1 MYITAHHKYGALL
14 SFWIFF
20 FHRQLYQVS
29 IDYQAPLWVWPS
41 LCLSAKSSLPFPKL
55 WIAPMVSV
63 LNTVPSIRFSNIR
76 TCRIQSRS
84 ALTPFSVSFASEFH
98 SVEQHLLAF
107 KKNFEVPGE
116 KKKQLEVEKSH
127 FRVYL
132 IINLF
137 SKFWFRFFDFLSN
150 QTLLNFL
157 LLQR

>member
-107 KKNFEVPGE
+107 KKKFEVPGE
-116 KKKQLEVEKSH
+116 KRKSSLKWKKVISESIWL
-127 FRVYL
+127 L
-132 IINLF
+132 ICFPNFDSASLTF
-137 SKFWFRFFDFLSN
+137 SATKRF
-150 QTLLNFL
+150 
-157 LLQR
+157 